1 MALSTMKPGG
11 KAVLVPLSLALLVVR
26 ADIDIN
32 NFITSLNHLRTTM
45 EEYVGCDQRMEKLW
59 EDIMTRNKMFNHLN
73 ERLLSKMDQLAKIR
87 ERDEIQSECK
97 PPFQVFRGYCLLLN
111 TVSSLDW
118 PQARFV
124 CWVKGGDLAYPW
136 SLQDLKDFL
145 PKTGREFW
153 VGARTLPELEFAEW
167 KWADGRLVESDH
179 ELYTAIPQARAGD
192 KCIMLARN
200 GTFKLMAANCETRR
214 PFVCQIP
221 YRKHCPRSY
230 TDVGGRC
237 VKLHKVPAASWADA
251 DDLCREDDA
260 ELARPRTAL
269 DTRDFVGRQLQADWR
284 VWIGGEKREKRSAWK
299 WTNGS
304 PLSFPDGWH
313 HRDTPPGQCLAL
325 LGADDFESETA
336 ECHTALPFLCQRI
349 E

>member
-1 MALSTMKPGG
+1 MQSNARICLFVREFVLLGGGLSQSEEEMALSTMKPGG

-118 PQARFV
+118 AQARFV

-145 PKTGREFW
+145 PKTELVQMLRNRRIHRPSWLRE
-153 VGARTLPELEFAEW
+153 TPN
-167 KWADGRLVESDH
+167 K
-179 ELYTAIPQARAGD
+179 P
-192 KCIMLARN
+192 
-200 GTFKLMAANCETRR
+200 
-214 PFVCQIP
+214 
-221 YRKHCPRSY
+221 
-230 TDVGGRC
+230 
-237 VKLHKVPAASWADA
+237 
-251 DDLCREDDA
+251 
-260 ELARPRTAL
+260 
-269 DTRDFVGRQLQADWR
+269 
-284 VWIGGEKREKRSAWK
+284 
-299 WTNGS
+299 GS
-304 PLSFPDGWH
+304 PGIASPM
-313 HRDTPPGQCLAL
+313 
-325 LGADDFESETA
+325 LGTWAIGSGVTA
-336 ECHTALPFLCQRI
+336 CC
-349 E
+349 

>member
-1 MALSTMKPGG
+1 MNDSERISSIPSLREEGNTRYKEGNYKEASTKYSEALGRLEQLMLREKPNDEEWNKLNEMKMPLLLNYAQCQLLQGEYYTVIEHCTTVLDKDPGSFSAPRKEWVTSDNARICLFVREFVLLGGGLSQSEEEMALSTMKPGG

-118 PQARFV
+118 AQARFV

-145 PKTGREFW
+145 PKTESTTLGSRETPNKP
-153 VGARTLPELEFAEW
+153 V
-167 KWADGRLVESDH
+167 
-179 ELYTAIPQARAGD
+179 AG
-192 KCIMLARN
+192 IATHARN
-200 GTFKLMAANCETRR
+200 
-214 PFVCQIP
+214 
-221 YRKHCPRSY
+221 
-230 TDVGGRC
+230 
-237 VKLHKVPAASWADA
+237 
-251 DDLCREDDA
+251 
-260 ELARPRTAL
+260 LAIGSGLTA
-269 DTRDFVGRQLQADWR
+269 
-284 VWIGGEKREKRSAWK
+284 
-299 WTNGS
+299 
-304 PLSFPDGWH
+304 
-313 HRDTPPGQCLAL
+313 C
-325 LGADDFESETA
+325 
-336 ECHTALPFLCQRI
+336 C
-349 E
+349 